1 MADELEQYLASLERD
16 QGYRVERVLKAGD
29 SETTEVVVAD
39 EGPYSGKPLIRKR
52 FKAESGLGS
61 AYTRIWEAQQQGATF
76 LHVPRIVDFY
86 STCRELVV
94 VSEYAS
100 GETLTDVIYR
110 LDPSIELA
118 VDVFPR
124 LCDAVAELHE
134 CFDSPLIHRDLKPS
148 NIVLSY
154 GALKLIDFGIARSY
168 TEGAD
173 SDTHQFGTRAYAP
186 PEQFG
191 YGQTDERSDIYALGM
206 ILYYCLTE
214 RTPDAQA
221 REASWHDGRIPEPLR
236 AVIEQAASFD
246 PAERYGSA
254 AELKQAFLDAV
265 DAVRRP
271 STTGIGPKSLARS
284 VGSFIRNVPAPLGLA
299 WDVLLLFFL
308 GVLLIASVNSAFNP
322 RPGAPEENTPTALL
336 LVSYLVLFFTII
348 VPPAFI
354 VCDRRPLY
362 RVFKGMKDVS
372 LARQIGAAVV
382 TMLFGFLAVGM
393 CTTVMGAI

>member
-1 MADELEQYLASLERD
+1 MADELEQYLATLERD
-16 QGYRVERVLKAGD
+16 QGYRVERVLKTGD

-246 PAERYGSA
+246 PRSDTA
-254 AELKQAFLDAV
+254 AQ
-265 DAVRRP
+265 P
-271 STTGIGPKSLARS
+271 
-284 VGSFIRNVPAPLGLA
+284 N
-299 WDVLLLFFL
+299 
-308 GVLLIASVNSAFNP
+308 
-322 RPGAPEENTPTALL
+322 
-336 LVSYLVLFFTII
+336 
-348 VPPAFI
+348 
-354 VCDRRPLY
+354 
-362 RVFKGMKDVS
+362 
-372 LARQIGAAVV
+372 
-382 TMLFGFLAVGM
+382 
-393 CTTVMGAI
+393 